1 MEYYSQK
8 KSIKRHAG
16 ILCDSHLL
24 LSERSKSEKATC
36 HLISTL
42 THSAKGRTMEMVKRS
57 VVPGMRAGRNE
68 RQSTEDLQ
76 GSENTLDH
84 IIMVGKYHVSFPN
97 PQNAQ
102 GQE

>member
-1 MEYYSQK
+1 M
-8 KSIKRHAG
+8 
-16 ILCDSHLL
+16 
-24 LSERSKSEKATC
+24 
-36 HLISTL
+36 
-42 THSAKGRTMEMVKRS
+42 
-57 VVPGMRAGRNE
+57 
-68 RQSTEDLQ
+68 STEDLQ